1 MYRGIHNADKHL
13 KWSRKERLTK
23 NNYDLELFPEHPFD
37 RDVNPV
43 KLSKYATGYEYVW
56 VPSMQGFIM

>member
-1 MYRGIHNADKHL
+1 MVQEGAINK
-13 KWSRKERLTK
+13 K

-43 KLSKYATGYEYVW
+43 KLSKYATGYEYV
-56 VPSMQGFIM
+56 

>member
-1 MYRGIHNADKHL
+1 MYRGIHCADKHL

-23 NNYDLELFPEHPFD
+23 NNYELELFPEHPFD

-43 KLSKYATGYEYVW
+43 KLSKYATGYEYV
-56 VPSMQGFIM
+56 